1 MVPKGEGTQVIGDWD
16 SMGMRATNS
25 QSMRFDCLVDHSE
38 VIGAPGA
45 LPASGLFGNFLIGY
59 LGVYLGIAEGALE
72 SLREYANHRVVPPSI
87 EPMIADPLVS
97 ATVVRM
103 EDRIKGSQA
112 LVGEALRAR
121 EESNKRAT
129 LRAVMRAKYDV
140 AEGGLWITE
149 QAMRTVGGQALLNSL
164 PFGRLHRDALAGV
177 LMPPSS
183 QRCLRVIED
192 LDAGRD
198 VEALN
203 FQF

>member
-1 MVPKGEGTQVIGDWD
+1 
-16 SMGMRATNS
+16 
-25 QSMRFDCLVDHSE
+25 
-38 VIGAPGA
+38 
-45 LPASGLFGNFLIGY
+45 
-59 LGVYLGIAEGALE
+59 
-72 SLREYANHRVVPPSI
+72 
-87 EPMIADPLVS
+87 MIADPLVS

>member
-1 MVPKGEGTQVIGDWD
+1 
-16 SMGMRATNS
+16 
-25 QSMRFDCLVDHSE
+25 
-38 VIGAPGA
+38 
-45 LPASGLFGNFLIGY
+45 
-59 LGVYLGIAEGALE
+59 
-72 SLREYANHRVVPPSI
+72 
-87 EPMIADPLVS
+87 
-97 ATVVRM
+97 
-103 EDRIKGSQA
+103 
-112 LVGEALRAR
+112 
-121 EESNKRAT
+121 
-129 LRAVMRAKYDV
+129 MRAKFDV

-177 LMPPSS
+177 LMPSSS